1 MSAVLMEHGAMST
14 SHSQICRFDLN
25 PAVCNLS
32 EGVMQIADTPQ
43 KTAEWSKVIEGHHF
57 KESLSYIK

>member
-25 PAVCNLS
+25 PAVYNLS

-43 KTAEWSKVIEGHHF
+43 KTARVVKSNRRPPLQRKP
-57 KESLSYIK
+57 